1 MESCAALQDWP
12 WTRELPGVDV
22 KRKAGDGYSDLGCC
36 VLPFAL
42 VLRYNKR
49 LLGWTTSKDLTPSIL
64 PGVLQAG
71 DKDVPS
77 SSRYQLVQPCLHH
90 PCRACGSCDWFG
102 VFEMTHLQSMT
113 KSCVKHEASLLHHLG
128 PVGQL
133 VLLSPGQNRGT
144 ATACRPLA
152 VQSQPGGAAE
162 DEGFSGFCSSSL
174 FFSCFFPCPERVA
187 YCSAAED
194 YFPIWVTAV
203 HLLGWV

>member
-1 MESCAALQDWP
+1 MGAVSCHLLWCYST
-12 WTRELPGVDV
+12 TRGFLVEQLPRTSLLLFFQVYY
-22 KRKAGDGYSDLGCC
+22 K
-36 VLPFAL
+36 L
-42 VLRYNKR
+42 VTRMC
-49 LLGWTTSKDLTPSIL
+49 P
-64 PGVLQAG
+64 
-71 DKDVPS
+71 
-77 SSRYQLVQPCLHH
+77 HH
-90 PCRACGSCDWFG
+90 PDISWCSPAFTIPAGPAGACGSCDWFG

-113 KSCVKHEASLLHHLG
+113 KSCVKHEALLLHHLG

-133 VLLSPGQNRGT
+133 VLLSPGRNRGT

-203 HLLGWV
+203 HLLG